1 MPPRRRKPLPML
13 MSEPSPAL
21 ASINRMNQEQLAE
34 RIESLQRES
43 ENLLNKIDRL
53 NDMNP
58 PPDEKIKNLAIQV
71 ERLKALENI
80 AKDRLSGKQERSTQR
95 SSGPNP
101 GNSSGGYGNQGGNSS
116 GNQGGNGNSG
126 NSGGY
131 GNSRGYGS
139 GGYSGNRPGGSNPR
153 RY

>member
-1 MPPRRRKPLPML
+1 ML
-13 MSEPSPAL
+13 MAEPSPAL

-58 PPDEKIKNLAIQV
+58 PPQEKIKTLAIQV

-95 SSGPNP
+95 SQGGPNP
-101 GNSSGGYGNQGGNSS
+101 GNSSGGYGNQGGNS
-116 GNQGGNGNSG
+116 GGQGG
-126 NSGGY
+126 SGGY

-139 GGYSGNRPGGSNPR
+139 GGYSGGRPGGNPR